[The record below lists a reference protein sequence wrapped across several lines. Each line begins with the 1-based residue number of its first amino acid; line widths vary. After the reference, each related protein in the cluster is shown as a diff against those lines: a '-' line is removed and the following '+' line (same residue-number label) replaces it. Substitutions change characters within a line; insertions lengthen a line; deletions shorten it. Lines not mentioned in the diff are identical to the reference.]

1 MKSDVDAL
9 VSEFRRL
16 LLAACDGDVNALRSV
31 SAAGE
36 MALQAAKAARDYP
49 VSGPE
54 FEAIFREVKE
64 GLIDVQRD
72 LEARRAQGVS

>member
-31 SAAGE
+31 SGVGQ
-36 MALQAAKAARDYP
+36 MALQAAKVARDYP
-49 VSGPE
+49 VSGPQFAE
-54 FEAIFREVKE
+54 IFREVNN
-64 GLIDVQRD
+64 GLRDIQRD
-72 LEARRAQGVS
+72 LEARMTQRKP